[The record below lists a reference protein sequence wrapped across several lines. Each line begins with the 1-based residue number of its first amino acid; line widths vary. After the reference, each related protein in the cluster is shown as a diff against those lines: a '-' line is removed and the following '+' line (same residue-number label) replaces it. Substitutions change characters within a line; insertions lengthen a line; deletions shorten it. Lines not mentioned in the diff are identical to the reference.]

1 VNAPFATDREH
12 RPVLDVKGL
21 PTYAFGSRS
30 PMWWGTLGF
39 CVIEGVGFALA
50 AGAYLYL
57 AFLNPEWPLS
67 ASPPD
72 LAWSSLLTLV
82 LLASLWP
89 NHLAKKNAER
99 EDLGKVRRDLVVMSV
114 LGLVAVAI
122 RVFEFGTLN
131 VRWDQNAYGSITWTL
146 LGLHT
151 AHIATDLVDTLVLT
165 CLFFTRHVTGKRFSD
180 VGDNA
185 FYWNFVVLSW
195 LPIYA
200 LIYWVPRW

>member
-1 VNAPFATDREH
+1 VNAPFATHQGH

-57 AFLNPEWPLS
+57 AFLNSEWPLS

-72 LAWSSLLTLV
+72 LTWSSLLTLV

-89 NHLAKKNAER
+89 NHLAKKNGER

-114 LGLVAVAI
+114 LGLLAVAI

-151 AHIATDLVDTLVLT
+151 AHIATDLVDTLVLA

-180 VGDNA
+180 VGDNS

-195 LPIYA
+195 LPIYV
-200 LIYWVPRW
+200 LLYWVPRW